1 MFLVDVAEKQNKN
14 KHENTHRTN
23 KQTKKTLQ
31 NKINL
36 ALKMIRV
43 KKMQLNYF
51 EVTGVHQPDEF

>member
-1 MFLVDVAEKQNKN
+1 MK
-14 KHENTHRTN
+14 THTEQTN
-23 KQTKKTLQ
+23 KKKTTLQ